1 MNIKFLLLQFLICIF
16 LYGCANQIYPP
27 GGPVDTEPPY
37 IVDVEPKPN
46 TLNYKSNKFHFEFN
60 EYIDR
65 RSFEESVFISPAS
78 IEKPKFEWSGKEV
91 DVILPYQLKDNKT
104 YTITIGTD
112 VIDLNNRNRMAES
125 YTLAFSTG
133 DKIDS
138 FYISGKVYDENQPG
152 LLISAYKIDSLN
164 KDTLNPSYIYPDYTT
179 QTGKNGDFV
188 LKNLSE
194 GTYRIFA
201 FKDEY
206 KNLLYDAMIDKA
218 GSYWEDVSLNNQNQ
232 FYNDVRIKLKLFD
245 TTSLKL
251 FEAEAKDIN
260 HVLLKF
266 NRNINPHSF
275 SLSSIS
281 IFDSINF
288 IPLNIK
294 NYYIK
299 GNTTNQIRLYTD
311 SMKEEKYFLKIN
323 NIYDSLGLKIDSNY
337 NSYFFVGSKES
348 DTLTPQI
355 ISMSIQDST
364 RGFGILQQIRFE
376 VNDIIDTIAF
386 TNNTKI
392 FDANGNK
399 INYFLENYY
408 NSSFEI
414 YPNNLKYNSWY
425 KLFIPKSALLST
437 SGRSMNKDSI
447 VINFMTEERSGLTS
461 ISGFV
466 SDTNYTIEAK
476 NNIVYRTKANNERKF
491 KFDNIKEGTYR
502 LFLFIDSDSNS
513 VYSYGNIYPY
523 QKPEKFYYFPDTL
536 KVKARWPLEDV
547 NIKIK

>member
-1 MNIKFLLLQFLICIF
+1 MFLICILF
-16 LYGCANQIYPP
+16 YSCANQIYPP
-27 GGPVDTEPPY
+27 GGPIDTEPPF

-78 IEKPKFEWSGKEV
+78 VEKPKFEWSGKEV
-91 DVILPYQLKDNKT
+91 DVILPYQLKENKT

-112 VIDLNNRNRMAES
+112 VLDLRNRNRMAES

-152 LLISAYKIDSLN
+152 VLISAYKIDSLG

-179 QTGKNGDFV
+179 QTGKDGDFI

-194 GTYRIFA
+194 GRYRIFA

-218 GSYWEDVSLNNQNQ
+218 GSYWEDISLNNQNQ
-232 FYNDVRIKLKLFD
+232 YYNDVRIKLKLFD

-251 FEAEAKDIN
+251 YDVEAKDIN
-260 HVLLKF
+260 HVILKF
-266 NRNINPHSF
+266 NRNINPQSF
-275 SLSSIS
+275 SLNSVS
-281 IFDSINF
+281 IFDSVSSM
-288 IPLNIK
+288 PLKIK
-294 NYYIK
+294 GYYIK
-299 GNTTNQIRLYTD
+299 HNSTNQIKLYTD
-311 SMKEEKYFLKIN
+311 SMKEDKYFLRIRGV
-323 NIYDSLGLKIDSNY
+323 YDSIGYNIDSNY
-337 NSYFFVGSKES
+337 NSKTFVSSTEG
-348 DTLTPQI
+348 DTLTPVI
-355 ISMSIQDST
+355 TSISIKDST
-364 RGFGILQQIRFE
+364 RNYEIIDPIRLE
-376 VNDIIDTIAF
+376 VNDIIDTTIF
-386 TNNTKI
+386 LSKTKI
-392 FDANGNK
+392 FDANGDNV
-399 INYFLENYY
+399 NYFIKNYY
-408 NSSFEI
+408 YSLYEL

-425 KLFIPKSALLST
+425 KLFIPKSAVVNP
-437 SGRSMNKDSI
+437 SGKYMNRDSI
-447 VINFMTEERSGLTS
+447 VINFMTEDRSSLTS

-466 SDTNYTIEAK
+466 TDTNYTIEAK
-476 NNIVYRTKANNERKF
+476 NNNIYKTKANSDKKF
-491 KFDNIKEGTYR
+491 KFDNIKEGKYR
-502 LFLFIDSDSNS
+502 LFLFLDSDSNS

-523 QKPEKFYYFPDTL
+523 HKPEKFYYFPDTL